1 MSVMTIDDLKA
12 LTVRWLD
19 RSGLDYLAS
28 EDEDSFVVPSED
40 DVPVYVAFLEAFDS
54 GDNAWPVFLI
64 KVPVLE
70 DIARD
75 SIDASQLLDL
85 TGNYPVG
92 SLELHDDVLVV
103 VDTCVGWP
111 GNEELAVTISCLLAS
126 RAGVSENLS
135 GIVGSPPVPF
145 SELSD

>member
-1 MSVMTIDDLKA
+1 MSAMTIDDLKS
-12 LTVRWLD
+12 LTVRWLE
-19 RSGLDYLAS
+19 RSGIDYLTS

-40 DVPVYVAFLEAFDS
+40 DVPVYIGFLEAVDS
-54 GDNAWPVFLI
+54 SDNVWPVLLLN
-64 KVPVLE
+64 VPVLQ

-75 SIDASQLLDL
+75 SIDTSHLLDL
-85 TGNYPVG
+85 TGDYPVG
-92 SLELHDDVLVV
+92 SLELHDDVLAV

-126 RAGVSENLS
+126 RAGVSENLT
-135 GIVGSPPVPF
+135 GVFGSPPVPY